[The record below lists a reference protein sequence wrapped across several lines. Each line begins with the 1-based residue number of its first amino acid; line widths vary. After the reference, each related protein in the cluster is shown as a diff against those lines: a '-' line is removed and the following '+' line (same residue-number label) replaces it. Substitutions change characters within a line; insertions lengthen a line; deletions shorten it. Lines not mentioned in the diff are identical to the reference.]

1 MRFLFFIFL
10 SILITINICN
20 AQGEAAA
27 LFLLISPTTEANGM
41 GEASIAIPMNDPLTA
56 LRNPAQLGFQ
66 SANNYFSYSTNA
78 SDWLPNF
85 NIPDLRYRTDGF
97 TSGVNFQN
105 IFGDGHNLSFGYGYY
120 HTFFNMG
127 LFSIRGENNEDLG
140 SFYAT
145 EYANQW
151 TVSAA
156 IDYYLKLSVGFSYKS
171 IRPLMMVFYDL
182 YLTNGNAKAKDYGLL
197 LDVPL
202 IKITNAIL
210 SNPIKIHPNI
220 YPSANISLGAVWQN
234 IGDDFNY
241 STFFPDPLPRIGRV
255 GIGTNFSFDYRK
267 NDFAIQLVS
276 FKWTVEASD
285 MLIDRWGDIRDQ
297 AGNIIKLR
305 GWSYRGGMGD
315 IKFFD
320 EVILGHSNYR
330 TERRRGWELSI
341 AEILSV
347 RYGRLT
353 DRMGNRHVT
362 TNGIGIQSKG
372 LFQIIKLI
380 VPNTEWKTIPNFLLS
395 HLNFRYD
402 QSTWSTV
409 ETDHPLNNTKFEGF
423 SMAIHN

>member
-105 IFGDGHNLSFGYGYY
+105 IFGNGHNLSFGYGYF
-120 HTFFNMG
+120 HTLLNLG
-127 LFSIRGENNEDLG
+127 ELSRRGENNEDLG
-140 SFYAT
+140 TFYEN

-151 TVSAA
+151 TVSIA
-156 IDYYLKLSVGFSYKS
+156 IDYVVKFSVGLSHKS
-171 IRPLMMVFYDL
+171 ISSNLITSGIKTGF
-182 YLTNGNAKAKDYGLL
+182 GKARDYGLL

-202 IKITNAIL
+202 IEITNAIL

-234 IGDDFNY
+234 IGDDFQY
-241 STFFPDPLPRIGRV
+241 PILSPDPLPRMGRV
-255 GIGTNFSFDYRK
+255 GIGTNLSFDYRK

-285 MLIDRWGDIRDQ
+285 MLIDRWGDVRDQ
-297 AGNIIKLR
+297 AGNLIKAA